1 MLPPYSTFASHWDL
15 DPDVLSLNHG
25 SFGATPIEV
34 QTFRT
39 RLLRRI
45 ERDPM
50 AFYLDDMFDLLDRSR
65 IVVGEFVGAK
75 PESLVFGVNTTSL
88 VNAVLRSLEFTEGD
102 EILVLDHAYGACIN
116 TLSYVCER
124 SGAKMVVVD
133 VPFPLEEPGEVTA
146 AVLDAVS
153 DRTVLALIDHI
164 TSPTALLMPI
174 HDIVIGLQ
182 DLGVET
188 LVDGAHA
195 PGMVELDIESIGA
208 AYYVANLHKWVCSP
222 KGAAF
227 MTVREDKREAL
238 RPSVL
243 SHGATGSYEKRSK
256 LHLEFDWQGTADPTP
271 ILSVG
276 SAIEVVRGLVPGGW
290 DEIREHNRLLARK
303 ARDIVGAA
311 LGSESPAPDK
321 MFGSMTLLPLP
332 GGLTHRPVWPGRQP
346 LQDALAEKHHIA
358 VPVVSWPK
366 LNSRLIRISAHLYNS
381 EAQYEYLAQALATEL
396 G

>member
-1 MLPPYSTFASHWDL
+1 M
-15 DPDVLSLNHG
+15 V
-25 SFGATPIEV
+25 
-34 QTFRT
+34 
-39 RLLRRI
+39 
-45 ERDPM
+45 
-50 AFYLDDMFDLLDRSR
+50 FYLDDMFDLLDRSR
-65 IVVGEFVGAK
+65 IEVGEFVGAK
-75 PESLVFGVNTTSL
+75 PESLVFGVNTTTL
-88 VNAVLRSLEFTEGD
+88 VNAVLQSLELSEGD
-102 EILVLDHAYGACIN
+102 EILILDHAYGACLN

-133 VPFPLEEPGEVTA
+133 VPFPLEEPAEVTA

-153 DRTVLALIDHI
+153 GRTVLALIDHI
-164 TSPTALLMPI
+164 TSPTALVMPI

-243 SHGATGSYEKRSK
+243 SHGATGSYEKRPK

-276 SAIEVVRGLVPGGW
+276 SAIEVVGGLVPGGW

-311 LGSESPAPDK
+311 LGGESPAPDK

-332 GGLTHRPVWPGRQP
+332 GGLTHRPVWPARQP
-346 LQDALAEKHHIA
+346 LQDALAEKHRIA